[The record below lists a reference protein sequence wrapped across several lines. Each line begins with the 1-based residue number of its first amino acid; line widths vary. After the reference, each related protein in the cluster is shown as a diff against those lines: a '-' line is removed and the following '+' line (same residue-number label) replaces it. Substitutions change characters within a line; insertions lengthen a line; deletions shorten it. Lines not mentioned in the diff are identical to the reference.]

1 MRFQCLVE
9 CLRSPAMPLC
19 YKRDVML
26 FINTMVNS
34 STCLEERM
42 LIRADLLFAGMLEQ
56 IQTLKDAPLHED
68 QGSGMSDERY
78 ELEVQLQ
85 VRRLISNIGVG
96 CVWRDDNLGK
106 WGRMCVEG

>member
-85 VRRLISNIGVG
+85 VRQLISNIG
-96 CVWRDDNLGK
+96 
-106 WGRMCVEG
+106 